1 MVREREM
8 IPAVS
13 KSVTSTPENESHHC
27 LRSTRCN
34 PADSDRVPGGLVFG
48 RPIFRRSMSVILEF
62 DRSERCVIV
71 QDVLSMATI
80 YPVGSPFEILGCIPD
95 ARAQNSL
102 EKIS

>member
-34 PADSDRVPGGLVFG
+34 PADSDCVRGGLVFG

-62 DRSERCVIV
+62 DRPERYVIV
-71 QDVLSMATI
+71 QDGLSIATT
-80 YPVGSPFEILGCIPD
+80 YAAGLPFKIFGCIPD